1 VDWTVHALRYVRDHF
16 KKILWVAGITVA
28 VFIVVIAINRIN
40 SYRMNNAEKVLL
52 AAHNFAPGSAERQKA
67 LEALAAD
74 YGSTPAG
81 REATM
86 ALGDELFA
94 RADFY
99 AAVTQYENLVKS
111 AKRLPLMEVAALHK
125 LAKAQR
131 ATGRTEDAAK
141 TYLTAAENTGNLN
154 RADSFY
160 QAGFCYEEL
169 KNYNEALRLYQRV
182 LDSGAEGDIRSKS
195 EERILWLMA
204 NGVVS
209 S

>member
-1 VDWTVHALRYVRDHF
+1 MDWTVHAIHYVRDHY
-16 KKILWVAGITVA
+16 KKILWVVGVTFA
-28 VFIVVIAINRIN
+28 VFIVVIAVDRID
-40 SYRMNNAEKVLL
+40 SYRTGNAERALL
-52 AAHNFAPGSAERQKA
+52 AAHDLAPGTAERQKA
-67 LEALAAD
+67 LQDVASD
-74 YGSTPAG
+74 YASTPAG
-81 REATM
+81 REAMM

-94 RADFY
+94 RGDLT
-99 AAVTQYENLVKS
+99 AAAEQYESLAGS

-141 TYLTAAENTGNLN
+141 TYLKAAENAGNLN
-154 RADSFY
+154 RADSLY

-169 KNYNEALRLYQRV
+169 KNYNEALQLYKRV